1 MSNNTI
7 ITPGLFALGAANN
20 LFDPNHDP
28 YWNKVATLMHFDGAQ
43 GNSVFTDVKGR
54 GVTNSGVIT
63 DLGSPAIAPAS
74 AYFNGSSGMS
84 IAQADD
90 NQTGD
95 FTVEFFAKW
104 ETITNCSLVDSRPL
118 SNNGAFLDFFYYSG
132 SFGIY
137 MNSTTQAAAAYA
149 VTLNKTYHVAV
160 SRKSGVVRMFLDGV
174 LLFTWNYAGVLSMP
188 RFFLGGNGYNQ
199 SIEFFK
205 GRMSEFRYTKGVGR
219 YENPFVPVYAR
230 FPASL

>member
-1 MSNNTI
+1 MSSNLI
-7 ITPGLFALGAANN
+7 QAPGAYAIAAAQN

-43 GNSVFTDVKGR
+43 GNSSFTDVKGR
-54 GVTNSGVIT
+54 PITNSGVIT

-74 AYFNGSSGMS
+74 AYFGGAQGMS
-84 IAQADD
+84 IGQVDD

-95 FTVEFFAKW
+95 FTIEWFGKW
-104 ETITNCSLVDSRPL
+104 ETITNSTLFDTRPQ
-118 SNNGAFLDFFYYSG
+118 STNGSYIDFFYSSG
-132 SFGIY
+132 GVGIWF
-137 MNSTTQAAAAYA
+137 NNATTAYA
-149 VTLNKTYHVAV
+149 AFAPTLGRTYHLAL
-160 SRKSGVVRMFLDGV
+160 SRKGGIIRFFIDGV
-174 LLFTWNYAGVLSMP
+174 LYFTWNYAGVVAIP

-199 SIEFFK
+199 NQDWYK
-205 GRMSEFRYTKGVGR
+205 GRMSEFRYTKGIGR